1 MLNKRNLCL
10 TPSKNLLLFEGDT
23 FNWECNSAYG
33 DVCVKCLRTSTSQY
47 HIYVQLVLL
56 EFDKVIHRQYGQS
69 LKGLT
74 SANLC
79 NSCHR
84 YVLQNSISFNDAWPS
99 ILSTYW
105 KKSNA
110 NHEILKKLLNCYLF
124 LF

>member
-1 MLNKRNLCL
+1 MKV
-10 TPSKNLLLFEGDT
+10 TLLIGNAILPMR
-23 FNWECNSAYG
+23 A
-33 DVCVKCLRTSTSQY
+33 DVCVKCLHTSTSQY
-47 HIYVQLVLL
+47 HIDVQPVLL

-79 NSCHR
+79 NSCRR

-110 NHEILKKLLNCYLF
+110 NHEILKIVELLPLCFKPILKILGLILY
-124 LF
+124 